1 MLIYVK
7 TLTGKEIVLEV
18 ESSDT
23 IEAVKQKIKDGE
35 EQNLIPNTVT
45 NASAD
50 EKVDSDVKSNSKLE
64 DDKK

>member
-45 NASAD
+45 NTSTD